1 MSASVSE
8 SAALRKT
15 ASPGALARIFSS
27 SIGQKAVMAVTGIAL
42 SGFVLLHMLGNLAA
56 FQGTNAQ
63 GVHALDAYGALLRQV
78 PAALWAMRIGLLV
91 AVLLHIWAY
100 LALTRT
106 SWAARPTGY
115 SKTQYR
121 EATYASRTMRWTGP
135 LLAAFIIF
143 HLGDLTT
150 GAFNP
155 AFAEGAVYNN
165 LLASL
170 QRGGVAAFYLIALGA
185 LALHL
190 WHGIWSLFQ
199 TLGLSQPRHQS
210 LGRRLA
216 TLFTLLVVLGF
227 ALVPLA
233 VIFGMLRPL

>member
-1 MSASVSE
+1 MSASASE
-8 SAALRKT
+8 SASLRKSAPT
-15 ASPGALARIFSS
+15 SVLGRIFAS

-56 FQGTNAQ
+56 FQGANAQ

-78 PAALWAMRIGLLV
+78 PAALWTMRIGLLV
-91 AVLLHIWAY
+91 AVALHIWAY

-106 SWAARPTGY
+106 SMAARPAGY
-115 SKTQYR
+115 SKTDYR

-135 LLAAFIIF
+135 LLAAFIVF
-143 HLGDLTT
+143 HIGDLTT
-150 GAFNP
+150 GTFNP
-155 AFAEGAVYNN
+155 GFEEGAVYRN

-170 QRGGVAAFYLIALGA
+170 QRGGVAAFYLIAMGA

-199 TLGLSQPRHQS
+199 TLGMSQPRHQS
-210 LGRRLA
+210 LGRRVA
-216 TLFTLLVVLGF
+216 TVFTLVVVLGF
-227 ALVPLA
+227 ALVPVAIL
-233 VIFGMLRPL
+233 FGMLRPL

>member
-1 MSASVSE
+1 MSASASE
-8 SAALRKT
+8 TAAMQKAA
-15 ASPGALARIFSS
+15 ASGALARIFSS

-42 SGFVLLHMLGNLAA
+42 SGFVLVHMLGNLAA
-56 FQGTNAQ
+56 FQGANAE
-63 GVHALDAYGALLRQV
+63 GVHALDAYGALLRKV
-78 PAALWAMRIGLLV
+78 PAALWAVRIALLV
-91 AVLLHIWAY
+91 AVALHIWAY
-100 LALTRT
+100 LALTKK

-115 SKTQYR
+115 SQANYR

-135 LLAAFIIF
+135 LLAAFIVY
-143 HLGDLTT
+143 HLGDLTV

-155 AFAEGAVYNN
+155 GFEEGAVYRN

-170 QRGGVAAFYLIALGA
+170 QRGGTAAFYLVAMGA

-210 LGRRLA
+210 LGRRVA
-216 TLFTLLVVLGF
+216 TLFTLVVVLGF

-233 VIFGMLRPL
+233 IVFGMLRPS

>member
-1 MSASVSE
+1 MSASASE
-8 SAALRKT
+8 SAAMQKAAP
-15 ASPGALARIFSS
+15 ASLLARIFSS

-42 SGFVLLHMLGNLAA
+42 SAFVLLHMLGNLAA
-56 FQGTNAQ
+56 FQGANAQ

-91 AVLLHIWAY
+91 AVALHIWAY

-106 SWAARPTGY
+106 SMAARPAGY
-115 SKTQYR
+115 SRINYR
-121 EATYASRTMRWTGP
+121 EATYASRTMRWSGP
-135 LLAAFIIF
+135 LLAAFIVF
-143 HLGDLTT
+143 HIGDLTVGT
-150 GAFNP
+150 FNP
-155 AFAEGAVYNN
+155 GFEEGAVYRN

-210 LGRRLA
+210 LGRRVA
-216 TLFTLLVVLGF
+216 TAFTLIVVLGF

-233 VIFGMLRPL
+233 IIFGRLRPS

>member
-1 MSASVSE
+1 MSASASE

-15 ASPGALARIFSS
+15 GSHGALVRLFSS
-27 SIGQKAVMAVTGIAL
+27 SIGQKAVMAVTGIML

-78 PAALWAMRIGLLV
+78 PALLWAMRIGLLI

-106 SWAARPTGY
+106 SWAARPAGY
-115 SKTQYR
+115 SKTSYR

-135 LLAAFIIF
+135 LLAAFIVF

-150 GAFNP
+150 GTFNP
-155 AFAEGAVYNN
+155 DFEEGAVYHN

-210 LGRRLA
+210 LGRRVA

>member
-1 MSASVSE
+1 
-8 SAALRKT
+8 
-15 ASPGALARIFSS
+15 
-27 SIGQKAVMAVTGIAL
+27 
-42 SGFVLLHMLGNLAA
+42 
-56 FQGTNAQ
+56 
-63 GVHALDAYGALLRQV
+63 
-78 PAALWAMRIGLLV
+78 
-91 AVLLHIWAY
+91 
-100 LALTRT
+100 
-106 SWAARPTGY
+106 
-115 SKTQYR
+115 
-121 EATYASRTMRWTGP
+121 MRWTGP

-150 GAFNP
+150 GTFNP
-155 AFAEGAVYNN
+155 AFEEGAVYSN

-233 VIFGMLRPL
+233 VILGMLRP

>member
-1 MSASVSE
+1 MSASASQ
-8 SAALRKT
+8 SAAVRKT
-15 ASPGALARIFSS
+15 ASNGAFARIISS
-27 SIGQKAVMAVTGIAL
+27 SVGQKAVMAVTGIAL

-56 FQGTNAQ
+56 FRGTNAQ

-106 SWAARPTGY
+106 SWAARPAGY
-115 SKTQYR
+115 NKTNYR

-150 GAFNP
+150 GTFNP
-155 AFAEGAVYNN
+155 GFEEGAVYHN

-170 QRGGVAAFYLIALGA
+170 QRGAVAAFYLIALGA

-210 LGRRLA
+210 LGRRVA

>member
-1 MSASVSE
+1 MSALASE
-8 SAALRKT
+8 SAAMQKPA
-15 ASPGALARIFSS
+15 ASGVLARVFSS

-42 SGFVLLHMLGNLAA
+42 SGFVLVHMLGNLAA
-56 FQGTNAQ
+56 FKGADAQ

-78 PAALWAMRIGLLV
+78 PAALWAARIGLLV
-91 AVLLHIWAY
+91 AVMLHIWAY

-106 SWAARPTGY
+106 SWAARPAGY
-115 SKTQYR
+115 NKTNYR
-121 EATYASRTMRWTGP
+121 EATYASRTMRWSGP
-135 LLAAFIIF
+135 LLAAFIVF
-143 HLGDLTT
+143 HIGDLTLGT
-150 GAFNP
+150 FNP
-155 AFAEGAVYNN
+155 GFEEGAVYRN

-170 QRGGVAAFYLIALGA
+170 QRGGIAAFYLIAMGA

-210 LGRRLA
+210 LGRRVA
-216 TLFTLLVVLGF
+216 TLFTLIVVLGF

-233 VIFGMLRPL
+233 IILGMLRPM